1 MGTSIIVTI
10 LILSLDTHTHLL
22 HPSSL
27 RFFPPFRGRGLRT
40 RLGVDWLKTSSTSKP
55 YLDCRIWLQL
65 LSLSVEPVHSLLGL
79 QDSVATVCWTCP
91 FSPRTRECCCHCLL
105 DLSILSL
112 DCSFASLLDLSIP
125 SLDCRMLL
133 LLLPS
138 VELVHSLLWLQNA
151 VVTACWSVRGCHV
164 RV

>member
-1 MGTSIIVTI
+1 MGTSIVVTI
-10 LILSLDTHTHLL
+10 LILSLDTHTRFL

-27 RFFPPFRGRGLRT
+27 RFFPPLHGRDLRT
-40 RLGVDWLKTSSTSKP
+40 RLGVDWLKTTSKSRP

-79 QDSVATVCWTCP
+79 QDYVATVCWTCP
-91 FSPRTRECCCHCLL
+91 FSPGTRECRCHYLL

-133 LLLPS
+133 LPS

-151 VVTACWSVRGCHV
+151 VVSACWSVRGCNV